1 MEDYEMLTRL
11 GGGSFADVY
20 KAREKSTG
28 DIVAIKVLKKKYK
41 KLEECNDLR
50 ECKSLQILNKI
61 SIYEKGFENIINLK
75 KIIFTKKTGVLNL
88 IFEYMEKDL
97 LELMKSLEPKHLPE
111 ERIKDIVYQTLQGL
125 AFMHKYGFFH
135 RDIKPENILL
145 LDDKVKIADFGL
157 AREIRTL
164 PPYTEYVSTR
174 YYRAPECILKSTNYN
189 SPIDIWAL
197 GCVMAEM
204 YLHPQPLFY
213 GANEKEVLYRICSIL
228 GSPDQDTWPEGMQLA
243 HLKDI
248 KFPYCYKSELKDIIK
263 DASDDAIDLMEKMIR
278 WDPKKRETAENLL
291 RHKFFESY
299 FYKDF
304 NYNINFETNGSNDYF
319 VKNHIN
325 NNIDTNMSNNNSIS
339 IILNKNISSQDNNLS
354 DTKLNKNIFTNESSE
369 NFMSNK
375 KENKNYEEK
384 KESSNF
390 SGYLNDTDG
399 FNKLLNELKQ
409 EKMQEDKDFEKLEKQ
424 KQKNEYSNL
433 WLSIEKKLD
442 INAND
447 NNKSVNKF
455 INEIEEKETKESK
468 EKEKEKFDLEDELLN
483 TRIDNNS
490 NNNTFLEKTKNE
502 KKNSFLDELNFES
515 NFKNEISNK
524 DNNIKQKNDI
534 INKPINLGLNLNN
547 YNDKSDLDN
556 LINKDNNEEFNFEN
570 AKRLKPIIKNNR
582 RGSARKFLEESENKM
597 KQNININQNTL
608 ENKEQIS
615 IGRRRIKYNFSNN
628 VLPKINNDKKQ
639 IVKPTLIKNEFSFL
653 DNNFNGN
660 FYNQKKEE
668 INSYNAFN
676 KREMPYGNKIALT
689 NNNLN
694 LPLFL
699 RDNKKDKFFE
709 VKHNEQKN
717 KPSFLLNK
725 NIWDL

>member
-1 MEDYEMLTRL
+1 MLTRL

-41 KLEECNDLR
+41 KLEECQELR
-50 ECKSLQILNKI
+50 ECRSLQILNKK

-125 AFMHKYGFFH
+125 SYMHKYGFFH
-135 RDIKPENILL
+135 RDIKPENLL
-145 LDDKVKIADFGL
+145 FLNDKVKIADFGL

-228 GSPDQDTWPEGMQLA
+228 GSPNQDTWPEGMQLA

-248 KFPYCYKSELKDIIK
+248 KFPNCYKMELEDIIK
-263 DASDDAIDLMEKMIR
+263 EASEDAIDLMKKMIK

-291 RHKFFESY
+291 KHKFFECF

-304 NYNINFETNGSNDYF
+304 NYNINFETNRSNEYF
-319 VKNHIN
+319 IKNNMNVN
-325 NNIDTNMSNNNSIS
+325 NTNMSNNNSIN
-339 IILNKNISSQDNNLS
+339 IFFDKNINSKDNNIS
-354 DTKLNKNIFTNESSE
+354 CIKLNESYE
-369 NFMSNK
+369 NLLTNK
-375 KENKNYEEK
+375 KNNQNSEDK
-384 KESSNF
+384 KESDNI

-409 EKMQEDKDFEKLEKQ
+409 EKIQEDKDFEKLEKQ
-424 KQKNEYSNL
+424 KEKNEYNNL

-442 INAND
+442 INTND
-447 NNKSVNKF
+447 NNTSVSRF
-455 INEIEEKETKESK
+455 INEIEEKQTKERKKMDFEDDLK
-468 EKEKEKFDLEDELLN
+468 EKIN
-483 TRIDNNS
+483 T
-490 NNNTFLEKTKNE
+490 NNNKPNNEIKN
-502 KKNSFLDELNFES
+502 KNFFLDELNLES
-515 NFKNEISNK
+515 NFNHPINNK
-524 DNNIKQKNDI
+524 DNNLKQNNEI
-534 INKPINLGLNLNN
+534 INKPIDLGLNLNN
-547 YNDKSDLDN
+547 SNNLDN
-556 LINKDNNEEFNFEN
+556 LINKDNNEEFTFEN
-570 AKRLKPIIKNNR
+570 AKRLKPLVKNNR
-582 RGSARKFLEESENKM
+582 RGSAKKFLEESENKM
-597 KQNININQNTL
+597 KQNININLNTL
-608 ENKEQIS
+608 ENKDQIS
-615 IGRRRIKYNFSNN
+615 LGRRRIKYNFSNN

-639 IVKPTLIKNEFSFL
+639 ILKPPLIKNDFSYL
-653 DNNFNGN
+653 DNFNRIFDKQNNEEINNFN
-660 FYNQKKEE
+660 
-668 INSYNAFN
+668 AFN
-676 KREMPYGNKIALT
+676 RREFGYNKKVTLT
-689 NNNLN
+689 NNDSNF
-694 LPLFL
+694 PLFL
-699 RDNKKDKFFE
+699 RDNKNDKFFPI
-709 VKHNEQKN
+709 KQNEKKN
-717 KPSFLLNK
+717 KPNFLLNK
-725 NIWDL
+725 NFWDL

>member
-1 MEDYEMLTRL
+1 MLTRL

-41 KLEECNDLR
+41 KLEECQELR
-50 ECKSLQILNKI
+50 ECRSLQILNKK

-125 AFMHKYGFFH
+125 SYMHKYGFFH
-135 RDIKPENILL
+135 RDIKPENLL
-145 LDDKVKIADFGL
+145 FLNDKVKIADFGL

-228 GSPDQDTWPEGMQLA
+228 GSPNQDTWPEGMQLA

-248 KFPYCYKSELKDIIK
+248 KFPNCYKMELEDIIK
-263 DASDDAIDLMEKMIR
+263 EASEDAIDLMKKMIK

-291 RHKFFESY
+291 KHKFFECF

-304 NYNINFETNGSNDYF
+304 NYNINFETNGSNEYF
-319 VKNHIN
+319 VKNNMNVN
-325 NNIDTNMSNNNSIS
+325 NTNMSNNNSIN
-339 IILNKNISSQDNNLS
+339 IFFDKNINSKDNNIS
-354 DTKLNKNIFTNESSE
+354 CIKLNESYE
-369 NFMSNK
+369 NLLTNK
-375 KENKNYEEK
+375 KNNQNSEDK
-384 KESSNF
+384 KESDNI

-409 EKMQEDKDFEKLEKQ
+409 EKIQEDKDFEKLEKQ
-424 KQKNEYSNL
+424 KEKNEYNNL

-442 INAND
+442 INTND
-447 NNKSVNKF
+447 NNTSVSRF
-455 INEIEEKETKESK
+455 INEIEEKQKKERKKMDFEDDLK
-468 EKEKEKFDLEDELLN
+468 EKIN
-483 TRIDNNS
+483 T
-490 NNNTFLEKTKNE
+490 NNNKPNNEIKN
-502 KKNSFLDELNFES
+502 KNFFLDELNLES
-515 NFKNEISNK
+515 NFNHPINNK
-524 DNNIKQKNDI
+524 DNNLKQNNEI
-534 INKPINLGLNLNN
+534 INKPIDLGLNLNN
-547 YNDKSDLDN
+547 SNNLDN
-556 LINKDNNEEFNFEN
+556 LINKDNNEEFTFEN
-570 AKRLKPIIKNNR
+570 AKRLKPLVKNNR
-582 RGSARKFLEESENKM
+582 RGSAKKFLEESENKM

-608 ENKEQIS
+608 ENKDQIS
-615 IGRRRIKYNFSNN
+615 LGRRRIKYNFSNN

-639 IVKPTLIKNEFSFL
+639 ILKPPLIKNDFNYL
-653 DNNFNGN
+653 DNFNRIFDKQNNDEINNFN
-660 FYNQKKEE
+660 
-668 INSYNAFN
+668 AFN
-676 KREMPYGNKIALT
+676 RREFGYNKKVTLT
-689 NNNLN
+689 NNDSNF
-694 LPLFL
+694 PLFL
-699 RDNKKDKFFE
+699 RDNKNDKFFPI
-709 VKHNEQKN
+709 KQNEKKN
-717 KPSFLLNK
+717 KPNFLLNK
-725 NIWDL
+725 NFWDL

>member
-1 MEDYEMLTRL
+1 MLTRL

-41 KLEECNDLR
+41 KLEECQELR
-50 ECKSLQILNKI
+50 ECRSLQILNKK

-125 AFMHKYGFFH
+125 SYMHKYGFFH
-135 RDIKPENILL
+135 RDIKPENLL
-145 LDDKVKIADFGL
+145 FLNDKVKIADFGL

-228 GSPDQDTWPEGMQLA
+228 GSPNQDTWPEGMQLA

-248 KFPYCYKSELKDIIK
+248 KFPNCYKMELEDIIK
-263 DASDDAIDLMEKMIR
+263 EASEDAIDLMKKMIK

-291 RHKFFESY
+291 KHKFFECF

-304 NYNINFETNGSNDYF
+304 NYNINFETNRSNEYF
-319 VKNHIN
+319 VKNNMNVN
-325 NNIDTNMSNNNSIS
+325 NTNMSNNNSIN
-339 IILNKNISSQDNNLS
+339 IFFDKNINSKDNNIS
-354 DTKLNKNIFTNESSE
+354 CIKLNESYE
-369 NFMSNK
+369 NLLTNK
-375 KENKNYEEK
+375 KNNQNSEDK
-384 KESSNF
+384 KESDNI

-409 EKMQEDKDFEKLEKQ
+409 EKIQEDKDFEKLEKQ
-424 KQKNEYSNL
+424 KEKNEYNNL

-442 INAND
+442 INTND
-447 NNKSVNKF
+447 NNTSVSRF
-455 INEIEEKETKESK
+455 INKIEEKQTKERKKMDFEDDLK
-468 EKEKEKFDLEDELLN
+468 EKIN
-483 TRIDNNS
+483 T
-490 NNNTFLEKTKNE
+490 NNNKPNNEIKN
-502 KKNSFLDELNFES
+502 KKFFLDELNLES
-515 NFKNEISNK
+515 NFNHPINNK
-524 DNNIKQKNDI
+524 DNNLKQNNEI
-534 INKPINLGLNLNN
+534 INKPIDLGLNLNN
-547 YNDKSDLDN
+547 SNNLDN
-556 LINKDNNEEFNFEN
+556 LINKDNNEGFTFEN
-570 AKRLKPIIKNNR
+570 AKRLKPLVKNNR
-582 RGSARKFLEESENKM
+582 RGSAKKFLEESENKM
-597 KQNININQNTL
+597 KQNININLNTL
-608 ENKEQIS
+608 ENKDQIS
-615 IGRRRIKYNFSNN
+615 LGRRRIKYNFSNN

-639 IVKPTLIKNEFSFL
+639 ILKPPLIKNDFSYL
-653 DNNFNGN
+653 DNFNRIFDKQNNDEINNFN
-660 FYNQKKEE
+660 
-668 INSYNAFN
+668 AFN
-676 KREMPYGNKIALT
+676 RREFGYNKKVTLT
-689 NNNLN
+689 NNDSNF
-694 LPLFL
+694 PLFL
-699 RDNKKDKFFE
+699 RDNKNDKFFPI
-709 VKHNEQKN
+709 KQNEKKN
-717 KPSFLLNK
+717 KPNFLLNK
-725 NIWDL
+725 NFWDL

>member
-1 MEDYEMLTRL
+1 MLTRL

-20 KAREKSTG
+20 KATEKSTG

-41 KLEECNDLR
+41 KLEECQELR
-50 ECKSLQILNKI
+50 ECRSLQILNKK

-125 AFMHKYGFFH
+125 SYMHKYGFFH
-135 RDIKPENILL
+135 RDIKPENLL
-145 LDDKVKIADFGL
+145 FLNDKVKIADFGL

-228 GSPDQDTWPEGMQLA
+228 GSPNQDTWPEGMQLA

-248 KFPYCYKSELKDIIK
+248 KFPNCYKMELEDIIK
-263 DASDDAIDLMEKMIR
+263 EASEDAIDLMKKMIK

-291 RHKFFESY
+291 KHKFFECF

-304 NYNINFETNGSNDYF
+304 NYNINFETNRSNEYF
-319 VKNHIN
+319 VKNNMNVN
-325 NNIDTNMSNNNSIS
+325 NTNMSNNNSIN
-339 IILNKNISSQDNNLS
+339 IFFDKNINSKDNNIS
-354 DTKLNKNIFTNESSE
+354 CIKLNESYE
-369 NFMSNK
+369 NLLTNK
-375 KENKNYEEK
+375 KNNQNSEDK
-384 KESSNF
+384 KESDNI

-409 EKMQEDKDFEKLEKQ
+409 EKIQEDKDFEKLEKQ
-424 KQKNEYSNL
+424 KEKNEYNNL

-442 INAND
+442 INTND
-447 NNKSVNKF
+447 NNTSVSRF
-455 INEIEEKETKESK
+455 INEIEEKQTKERKKMDFEDDLK
-468 EKEKEKFDLEDELLN
+468 EKIN
-483 TRIDNNS
+483 T
-490 NNNTFLEKTKNE
+490 NNNKPNNEIKN
-502 KKNSFLDELNFES
+502 KKFFLDELNLES
-515 NFKNEISNK
+515 NFNHPINNK
-524 DNNIKQKNDI
+524 DNNLKQNNEI
-534 INKPINLGLNLNN
+534 INKPIDLGLNLNN
-547 YNDKSDLDN
+547 SNNLDN
-556 LINKDNNEEFNFEN
+556 LINKDNNEEFTFEN
-570 AKRLKPIIKNNR
+570 AKRLKPLVKNNR
-582 RGSARKFLEESENKM
+582 RGSAKKFLEESENKM
-597 KQNININQNTL
+597 KQNININLNTL
-608 ENKEQIS
+608 ENKDQIS
-615 IGRRRIKYNFSNN
+615 LGRRRIKYNFSNN

-639 IVKPTLIKNEFSFL
+639 ILKPPLIKNDFSYL
-653 DNNFNGN
+653 DNFNRIFDKQNNEEINNFN
-660 FYNQKKEE
+660 
-668 INSYNAFN
+668 AFN
-676 KREMPYGNKIALT
+676 RREFGYNKKVTLT
-689 NNNLN
+689 NNDSNF
-694 LPLFL
+694 PLFL
-699 RDNKKDKFFE
+699 RDNKNDKFFPI
-709 VKHNEQKN
+709 KQNEKKN
-717 KPSFLLNK
+717 KPNFLLNK
-725 NIWDL
+725 NFWDL

>member
-1 MEDYEMLTRL
+1 MLTRL

-41 KLEECNDLR
+41 KLEECQELR
-50 ECKSLQILNKI
+50 ECRSLQILNKK

-125 AFMHKYGFFH
+125 SYMHKYGFFH
-135 RDIKPENILL
+135 RDIKPENLL
-145 LDDKVKIADFGL
+145 FLNDKVKIADFGL

-228 GSPDQDTWPEGMQLA
+228 GSPNQDTWPEGMQLA

-248 KFPYCYKSELKDIIK
+248 KFPNCYKMELEDIIK
-263 DASDDAIDLMEKMIR
+263 EASEDAIDLMKKMIK

-291 RHKFFESY
+291 KHKFFECF

-304 NYNINFETNGSNDYF
+304 NYNINFETNRSNEYF
-319 VKNHIN
+319 IKNNMNVN
-325 NNIDTNMSNNNSIS
+325 NTNMSNNNSIN
-339 IILNKNISSQDNNLS
+339 IFFDKNINSKDNNIS
-354 DTKLNKNIFTNESSE
+354 CIKLNESYE
-369 NFMSNK
+369 NLLTNK
-375 KENKNYEEK
+375 KNNQNSEDK
-384 KESSNF
+384 KESDNI

-409 EKMQEDKDFEKLEKQ
+409 EKIQEDKDFEKLEKQ
-424 KQKNEYSNL
+424 KEKNEYNNL

-442 INAND
+442 INTND
-447 NNKSVNKF
+447 NNTSVSRF
-455 INEIEEKETKESK
+455 INKIEEKQTKERKKMDFEDVLK
-468 EKEKEKFDLEDELLN
+468 EKIN
-483 TRIDNNS
+483 T
-490 NNNTFLEKTKNE
+490 NNNKPNNEIKN
-502 KKNSFLDELNFES
+502 KNFFLDELNLES
-515 NFKNEISNK
+515 NFNHPINNK
-524 DNNIKQKNDI
+524 DNNLKQNNEI
-534 INKPINLGLNLNN
+534 INKPIDLGLNLNN
-547 YNDKSDLDN
+547 SNNLDN
-556 LINKDNNEEFNFEN
+556 LINKDNNEEFTFEN
-570 AKRLKPIIKNNR
+570 AKRLKPLVKNNR
-582 RGSARKFLEESENKM
+582 RGSAKKFLEESENKM
-597 KQNININQNTL
+597 KQNININLNTL
-608 ENKEQIS
+608 ENKDQIS
-615 IGRRRIKYNFSNN
+615 LGRRRIKYNFSNN

-639 IVKPTLIKNEFSFL
+639 ILKPPLIKNDFSYL
-653 DNNFNGN
+653 DNFNRIFDKQNNEEINNFN
-660 FYNQKKEE
+660 
-668 INSYNAFN
+668 AFN
-676 KREMPYGNKIALT
+676 RREFGYNKKVTLT
-689 NNNLN
+689 NNDSNF
-694 LPLFL
+694 PLFL
-699 RDNKKDKFFE
+699 RDNKNDKFFPI
-709 VKHNEQKN
+709 KQNEKKN
-717 KPSFLLNK
+717 KPNFLLNK
-725 NIWDL
+725 NFWDL

>member
-1 MEDYEMLTRL
+1 MLTRL

-41 KLEECNDLR
+41 KLEECTELR
-50 ECKSLQILNKI
+50 ECRSLQILNKI
-61 SIYEKGFENIINLK
+61 PSYEKGFENIINLK
-75 KIIFTKKTGVLNL
+75 NIIFTKKTGVLNL

-111 ERIKDIVYQTLQGL
+111 ERIKEIVYQTLQGL

-145 LDDKVKIADFGL
+145 LNDKVKIADFGL

-228 GSPDQDTWPEGMQLA
+228 GTPNQDNWPEGMQLA

-248 KFPYCYKSELKDIIK
+248 KFPYCYKSDLKDIIK
-263 DASDDAIDLMEKMIR
+263 DASEDAIDLMEKMIR

-299 FYKDF
+299 FFKDF
-304 NYNINFETNGSNDYF
+304 NYNINLESNGTNEYF
-319 VKNHIN
+319 KKNNIN
-325 NNIDTNMSNNNSIS
+325 NNMNINIDTNMSNNNSIS
-339 IILNKNISSQDNNLS
+339 IILNKNITQENNLS

-369 NFMSNK
+369 NFLSAK
-375 KENKNYEEK
+375 KENKNDEDK
-384 KESSNF
+384 KESDNF

-442 INAND
+442 INTND
-447 NNKSVNKF
+447 NNKSVTKF
-455 INEIEEKETKESK
+455 INEIEEKETKENK
-468 EKEKEKFDLEDELLN
+468 EKEKEKFDIEDDIMN
-483 TRIDNNS
+483 ARIEDKS
-490 NNNTFLEKTKNE
+490 SFLDKNIPE

-515 NFKNEISNK
+515 DFKNEITNK
-524 DNNIKQKNDI
+524 DNNIKQNNDI
-534 INKPINLGLNLNN
+534 INKPIDLGLNLNN
-547 YNDKSDLDN
+547 YNETNDLED
-556 LINKDNNEEFNFEN
+556 LINKDNNEEFLFEN

-582 RGSARKFLEESENKM
+582 RGSARKFLEENENKS
-597 KQNININQNTL
+597 KQNVNMNQNQNL
-608 ENKEQIS
+608 MEKREQIS
-615 IGRRRIKYNFSNN
+615 VGRRRIKYNFSNN
-628 VLPKINNDKKQ
+628 VLPKINNEKKQ
-639 IVKPTLIKNEFSFL
+639 NLKPPLIKNDFCFF
-653 DNNFNGN
+653 DNLNGK
-660 FYNQKKEE
+660 FFNQKKEE

-676 KREMPYGNKIALT
+676 KRDLGYDKKITLT
-689 NNNLN
+689 NNNMN

-699 RDNKKDKFFE
+699 RDNKNNKFFE
-709 VKHNEQKN
+709 GNHNEQKSKSN
-717 KPSFLLNK
+717 FLLKK

>member
-1 MEDYEMLTRL
+1 MLTRL

-41 KLEECNDLR
+41 KLEECQELR
-50 ECKSLQILNKI
+50 ECRSLQILNKK

-125 AFMHKYGFFH
+125 SYMHKYGFFH
-135 RDIKPENILL
+135 RDIKPENLL
-145 LDDKVKIADFGL
+145 FLNDKVKIADFGL

-228 GSPDQDTWPEGMQLA
+228 GSPNQDTWPEGMQLA

-248 KFPYCYKSELKDIIK
+248 KFPNCYKMELEDIIK
-263 DASDDAIDLMEKMIR
+263 EASEDAIDLMKKMIK

-291 RHKFFESY
+291 KHKFFECF

-304 NYNINFETNGSNDYF
+304 NYNINFETNGSNEYF
-319 VKNHIN
+319 VKNNMNVN
-325 NNIDTNMSNNNSIS
+325 NTNMSNNNSIN
-339 IILNKNISSQDNNLS
+339 IFFDKNINSKDNNIS
-354 DTKLNKNIFTNESSE
+354 CIKLNESYE
-369 NFMSNK
+369 NLLTNK
-375 KENKNYEEK
+375 KNNQNSEDK
-384 KESSNF
+384 KESDNI

-409 EKMQEDKDFEKLEKQ
+409 EKIQEDKDFEKLEKQ
-424 KQKNEYSNL
+424 KEKNEYNNL

-442 INAND
+442 INTND
-447 NNKSVNKF
+447 NNTSVSRF
-455 INEIEEKETKESK
+455 INEIEEKQTKERKKMDFEDDLK
-468 EKEKEKFDLEDELLN
+468 EKIN
-483 TRIDNNS
+483 T
-490 NNNTFLEKTKNE
+490 NNNKPNNEIKN
-502 KKNSFLDELNFES
+502 KNFFLDELNLES
-515 NFKNEISNK
+515 NFNHPINNK
-524 DNNIKQKNDI
+524 DNNLKQNNEI
-534 INKPINLGLNLNN
+534 INKPIDLGLNLNN
-547 YNDKSDLDN
+547 SNNLDN
-556 LINKDNNEEFNFEN
+556 LINKDNNEEFTFEN
-570 AKRLKPIIKNNR
+570 AKRLKPLVKNNR
-582 RGSARKFLEESENKM
+582 RGSAKKFLEESENKM

-608 ENKEQIS
+608 ENKDQIS
-615 IGRRRIKYNFSNN
+615 LGRRRIKYNFSNN

-639 IVKPTLIKNEFSFL
+639 ILKPPLIKNDFNYL
-653 DNNFNGN
+653 DNFNRIFDKQNNDEINNFN
-660 FYNQKKEE
+660 
-668 INSYNAFN
+668 AFN
-676 KREMPYGNKIALT
+676 RREFGYNKKVTLT
-689 NNNLN
+689 NNDSNF
-694 LPLFL
+694 PLFL
-699 RDNKKDKFFE
+699 RDNKNDKFFPI
-709 VKHNEQKN
+709 KQNEKKN
-717 KPSFLLNK
+717 KPNFLLNK
-725 NIWDL
+725 NFWDL

>member
-20 KAREKSTG
+20 KARNKITG
-28 DIVAIKVLKKKYK
+28 EIVAIKVLKKKYK
-41 KLEECNDLR
+41 KLEECNELR
-50 ECKSLQILNKI
+50 ECRSLQILNKT
-61 SIYEKGFENIINLK
+61 SIYEKGFENIINLID
-75 KIIFTKKTGVLNL
+75 IIFTKKTGVLNL
-88 IFEYMEKDL
+88 IFEYCEKDL
-97 LELMKSLEPKHLPE
+97 LALMKSFEPKHLPE

-145 LDDKVKIADFGL
+145 LEDKVKIADFGL

-228 GSPDQDTWPEGMQLA
+228 GSPNQDNWSEGMQLA

-248 KFPYCYKSELKDIIK
+248 KFPYCYKSDLKDIIK
-263 DASDDAIDLMEKMIR
+263 DASEDAIDLMEKMIR

-299 FYKDF
+299 FFKDF
-304 NYNINFETNGSNDYF
+304 NYNINFETNGSNEYF
-319 VKNHIN
+319 MKNHLN
-325 NNIDTNMSNNNSIS
+325 NNIDTNISNNNSIS
-339 IILNKNISSQDNNLS
+339 IILNKNITSQDNNINDS
-354 DTKLNKNIFTNESSE
+354 KLNKNIFTNESSD
-369 NFMSNK
+369 NFLNSNK
-375 KENKNYEEK
+375 KDNNNKNNDGK
-384 KESSNF
+384 NESDNF

-409 EKMQEDKDFEKLEKQ
+409 EKMQEDKDFEKLQKQ

-442 INAND
+442 INTND
-447 NNKSVNKF
+447 NNKSVNRF
-455 INEIEEKETKESK
+455 INEIEEKEAK
-468 EKEKEKFDLEDELLN
+468 EKNKFDIDDDIVN
-483 TRIDNNS
+483 TKIDKNNEGIFL
-490 NNNTFLEKTKNE
+490 NNNKE

-515 NFKNEISNK
+515 NFKNEINNK
-524 DNNIKQKNDI
+524 DNDIKQKNDI
-534 INKPINLGLNLNN
+534 LNKPINLGLNLND
-547 YNDKSDLDN
+547 YNDTNDLNN
-556 LINKDNNEEFNFEN
+556 LINKDNNEEFAFEN

-597 KQNININQNTL
+597 KQNININQNNID
-608 ENKEQIS
+608 NKEQIS
-615 IGRRRIKYNFSNN
+615 LGRRRIKYNFSNN
-628 VLPKINNDKKQ
+628 VLPKINNEKKQ
-639 IVKPTLIKNEFSFL
+639 ILKPPLIKNDFSFL

-660 FYNQKKEE
+660 IFNNQKKEE

-676 KREMPYGNKIALT
+676 KREVGYGNKISLT

-699 RDNKKDKFFE
+699 RDNKNNKFYE
-709 VKHNEQKN
+709 KKHNEQKN
-717 KPSFLLNK
+717 NPSFLLNK

>member
-1 MEDYEMLTRL
+1 MEDYEMRTRL

-228 GSPDQDTWPEGMQLA
+228 GSPDQDTWTEGMQLA

-263 DASDDAIDLMEKMIR
+263 DASEDAIDLMEKMIR

-319 VKNHIN
+319 VKNHMN

-354 DTKLNKNIFTNESSE
+354 DNKLNKNIFTNESSE

-433 WLSIEKKLD
+433 WLSIEK
-442 INAND
+442 N
-447 NNKSVNKF
+447 
-455 INEIEEKETKESK
+455 
-468 EKEKEKFDLEDELLN
+468 
-483 TRIDNNS
+483 
-490 NNNTFLEKTKNE
+490 
-502 KKNSFLDELNFES
+502 
-515 NFKNEISNK
+515 
-524 DNNIKQKNDI
+524 
-534 INKPINLGLNLNN
+534 
-547 YNDKSDLDN
+547 
-556 LINKDNNEEFNFEN
+556 
-570 AKRLKPIIKNNR
+570 
-582 RGSARKFLEESENKM
+582 
-597 KQNININQNTL
+597 
-608 ENKEQIS
+608 
-615 IGRRRIKYNFSNN
+615 
-628 VLPKINNDKKQ
+628 
-639 IVKPTLIKNEFSFL
+639 
-653 DNNFNGN
+653 
-660 FYNQKKEE
+660 
-668 INSYNAFN
+668 
-676 KREMPYGNKIALT
+676 
-689 NNNLN
+689 
-694 LPLFL
+694 
-699 RDNKKDKFFE
+699 
-709 VKHNEQKN
+709 
-717 KPSFLLNK
+717 
-725 NIWDL
+725 